1 MHWAAQLPPQ
11 LPQDDPEDG
20 KQAKARKKK
29 YFRPMLDDDDIPT
42 PPGKGSAAGYA
53 QAPDGDV
60 KHLIKRATAL
70 PPCPYVDLSYLVV
83 EDSPLMRKW
92 LRNTI
97 AEMGGKKIATAESY
111 NDALFRIR
119 SSGDFDVVLCDYI
132 LSDTRDGQMLLEE
145 VRRNKLLPQSTLW
158 IMITGERNYGQV
170 FSAAE
175 LAPDDYLIKPITPA
189 ILMERLERAWNRRLV
204 LKVATT
210 LFDSGRYA
218 EALVIAKKQ
227 AVESEQH
234 AIDFQRIAGEC
245 LLQLDQYA
253 EAYRHYEHILES
265 RPRLPWARLGKGRA
279 FFHMDRHDEAQ
290 DILESL
296 IKDSPDFLK
305 AHDVIAKVHERK
317 GDLES
322 SKQVLKAVLQ
332 KNPKALHRHREVV
345 RVAQAT
351 NDPSSAIEAYALM
364 HQHGRGSSF
373 LTPGD
378 FCGYA
383 GLLMSSASK
392 GAQER
397 LDALNL
403 HLRDY
408 HKDDQGF
415 ALAGHM
421 ISYAAETLS
430 GNAQGAAQAYARM
443 SLAHQ
448 QAQGKGLVV
457 DTEQSMALMNIALK
471 QGDQAMA
478 LACAGSLYNDHF
490 GNESMTGRVNKA
502 LLSAGLSAMGAKL
515 AEESSQRLKELNKA
529 AINLAKH
536 GQLQEAVKEFQQLA
550 TVTPSVF
557 IYLNA
562 ATAIAK
568 LAEEVR
574 DGRIRIPLDEQR
586 SHSIQMQAYLKYV
599 RDKDPGN
606 ARLTKIENVWKA
618 CHFAV

>member
-1 MHWAAQLPPQ
+1 MR
-11 LPQDDPEDG
+11 DDG
-20 KQAKARKKK
+20 
-29 YFRPMLDDDDIPT
+29 DIPT
-42 PPGKGSAAGYA
+42 LPDKGSAAGYA
-53 QAPDGDV
+53 KALEGEII
-60 KHLIKRATAL
+60 HLIKRASAL

-97 AEMGGKKIATAESY
+97 GEMGGKKIATAESY

-119 SSGDFDVVLCDYI
+119 ASGDFDVVLCDYV

-145 VRRNKLLPQSTLW
+145 VRRNKLLPQSSLW
-158 IMITGERNYGQV
+158 IMVTGERAYGQV

-189 ILMERLERAWNRRLV
+189 ILLERLERAWNRRLV
-204 LKVATT
+204 LKLATT
-210 LFDSGRYA
+210 LFDAGRFA

-245 LLQLDQYA
+245 LLQLAQYE
-253 EAYRHYEHILES
+253 EAYRHYSHILET

-279 FFHMDRHDEAQ
+279 FFHQDRHDEAQ

-296 IKDSPDFLK
+296 IKDNPDFLK

-364 HQHGRGSSF
+364 HLHGRGSSF

-383 GLLMSSASK
+383 GLLIKSASK

-397 LDALNL
+397 LDALNQ

-421 ISYAAETLS
+421 INYAAETLT
-430 GNAQGAAQAYARM
+430 GNAQGANQAYARM
-443 SLAHQ
+443 KLAHQ
-448 QAQGKGLVV
+448 QAQAKGLVV
-457 DTEQSMALMNIALK
+457 DTEQAMALMSIALQ

-478 LACAGSLYNDHF
+478 LACAGGLFNDHF
-490 GNESMTGRVNKA
+490 GNESMTGRVEKA
-502 LLSAGLSAMGAKL
+502 LRSAGLSVMGEKL
-515 AEESSQRLKELNKA
+515 AKDSSQRLKNLNKA
-529 AINLAKH
+529 AIDLAKH
-536 GQLQEAVKEFQQLA
+536 GQLLEAVREFQQLA
-550 TVTPSVF
+550 SATPSVF

-562 ATAIAK
+562 ATAVVK
-568 LAEEVR
+568 LSEEVR
-574 DGRIRIPLDEQR
+574 DGNIRIPLDEQR

-599 RDKDPGN
+599 REKDPGN
-606 ARLTKIENVWKA
+606 ARLIKIESAWKA
-618 CHFAV
+618 CHFVA